1 MTHPNSGFE
10 TPAMPVATASH
21 YVKTMVEREA
31 RGEGDLAGAIERIA
45 RRHGL
50 TKWQVER
57 LRKGRS
63 KTIEA
68 GLFSRIR
75 AAYLAEVERQIS
87 KLEHELAL
95 ERAIGGEDAALARA
109 ETAHRELVEA
119 TRKAKPSPLP

>member
-1 MTHPNSGFE
+1 MTHPNSGFQE
-10 TPAMPVATASH
+10 PPVPVATASS
-21 YVKTMVEREA
+21 YVKLMVEREA
-31 RGEGDLAGAIERIA
+31 RGEGDLAGAMDRLA
-45 RRHGL
+45 RRYGL
-50 TKWQVER
+50 TRWQIER
-57 LRKGRS
+57 LRKGRA

-109 ETAHRELVEA
+109 ETALCELVEA
-119 TRKAKPSPLP
+119 TREATPRPLP